1 MHLPSSPSELEIPPP
16 PSPHQAKTAG
26 PDPAAQILRAL
37 PHAVAVLDGEGNIT
51 QTNPAWEKH
60 FPGQEANALAG
71 FICGQN
77 YLDELNKQATHNPD
91 CALIYQGITSVLH
104 GERQDFNFEYQSGH
118 HWYLL
123 HAQLLDTSASAA
135 NCLVLHENIS
145 GCKASEQYAST
156 NDELAERIIAC
167 APNGI
172 LVANQSGFI
181 TRANQCCHD
190 IFGYDNQELVGAPVE
205 LLVPDIHREEHGHY
219 RQQYLDNPSVRQMVH
234 KQKHRHI
241 QGRRKNGSLLPVEI
255 SLSPVV
261 QGGESLII
269 AMISDI
275 SQKIRT
281 EKALIENQK
290 QLEKIQAIAQVG
302 TWRYDFKADRIHGSP
317 QFFRS
322 FNLPANASPPLKE
335 LAKSICSEDY
345 ELTYW
350 SWQAFLQ
357 SGTLDCTCRILIN
370 REIRWMRIQ
379 AKLEY
384 DKQQQPRHALGLI
397 SDVSDLRRAELQ
409 TQEERDRA
417 QTYLEVVEVFLVALD
432 QQARIQLINRK
443 ACEVLGY
450 REEELLGQ
458 PWDNYCTPELR
469 VGWKLLF
476 PKLMSGQEN
485 LNTLCEYPIRT
496 ARGDERI
503 INFRRYVIRNREGV
517 PIGMISS
524 GLDVTEERL
533 AQQALA
539 EYKEQLEEKVEERTR
554 QLDTARRE
562 AEQLARVKSD
572 FLANMSHEIRTPL
585 NAILGLAQVGL
596 RENFSRKTQRLFNQM
611 LDSGQLLLGII
622 NEILDFSKIDAGKL
636 RIEAEA
642 VNLKRL
648 QEHLQTLSEGPAL
661 EKGIQLSIH
670 CADNLPEWISCD
682 FLRLTQI
689 LGNLL
694 SNAIKFTTSGEVC
707 VRIERSGEQLLAS
720 VTDTGIGMSEEQIS
734 RLFNPFEQADSSTTR
749 NFGGTGLGL
758 AISRRLSQLMGG
770 NIHVQSELGKGSTF
784 TLSLPLEAL
793 SAGAVEAIARGQVP
807 VHRRNRA
814 PEANRLTNIKIL
826 AAEDNPVNQVVLTEM
841 LGLEGAKLTCCNDG
855 FEALSRFKQ
864 APADYWD
871 IVLTDIQMPR
881 MDGYTLARQIL
892 KLAPGMPI
900 IGLTAHAMQEEK
912 DRCMANGMRAHVSKP
927 VDLEYLVATIQAHA
941 KKSQGEAC
949 AAPGGSV
956 EVAPKTPSDPK
967 TTPPPAPG
975 IDFTALLQRFNQR
988 SEFVQKIIKTAYE
1001 ANSDLPDR
1009 LRRTTEQSDFPTLAL
1024 IAHTLKG
1031 TAGSLQAA
1039 ALQELSARTE
1049 TAARQQQAECAQLGQ
1064 QLADMLDQILTQMQA
1079 YLTEANSIS
1088 VVA

>member
-1 MHLPSSPSELEIPPP
+1 MNHPI
-16 PSPHQAKTAG
+16 
-26 PDPAAQILRAL
+26 PAAEVRSPNSPLITNQNQTTPSAPVEWVFHSL
-37 PHAVAVLDGEGNIT
+37 PQAAAVVDGEGNIM
-51 QTNPAWEKH
+51 QTNPAWDNH
-60 FPGQEANALAG
+60 LPGQEMDVATG

-77 YLDELNKQATHNPD
+77 YLDELKKQAIKNPD
-91 CALIYQGITSVLH
+91 RELLCQGLGSVLR
-104 GERQDFNFEYQSGH
+104 GERQDFNFEYQHGRQ
-118 HWYLL
+118 WYLL
-123 HAQLLDTSASAA
+123 HAQELNDPGAA
-135 NCLVLHENIS
+135 KKYLVLHENIT
-145 GCKASEQYAST
+145 GYKTSEQFAPT
-156 NDELAERIIAC
+156 NDELAERIIEC

-172 LVANQSGFI
+172 LVANQSGLI

-190 IFGYDNQELVGAPVE
+190 IFGYENQELVGAPIE
-205 LLVPDIHREEHGHY
+205 LLVPDIHREGHSHC
-219 RQQYLDNPSVRQMVH
+219 RQQYLDNPSVRQMLH
-234 KQKHRHI
+234 KQKDRHI
-241 QGRRKNGSLLPVEI
+241 LGRRKNGSLLPVEI

-261 QGGESLII
+261 QGGEPLII

-275 SQKIRT
+275 SQKVRT
-281 EKALIENQK
+281 EKALLENQK
-290 QLEKIQAIAQVG
+290 QLEKIQSIAQVG
-302 TWRYDFKADRIHGSP
+302 TWRYDFKDDRFNGSP

-322 FNLPANASPPLKE
+322 FNLSPNAHPCLKE
-335 LAKSICSEDY
+335 LAQNIFSEDY

-350 SWQAFLQ
+350 TWQAFLQ

-417 QTYLEVVEVFLVALD
+417 KTYLEVVEVFLVALD
-432 QQARIQLINRK
+432 HQARIQLINRK

-458 PWDNYCTPELR
+458 AWDNYCAPGLR
-469 VGWKLLF
+469 EGWKLLF
-476 PKLMSGQEN
+476 PRLMSGQEN
-485 LNTLCEYPIRT
+485 IETLCEYPIHT
-496 ARGDERI
+496 ANGDERI
-503 INFRRYVIRNREGV
+503 INFRRYVIRNREGE

-533 AQQALA
+533 AQKALA

-596 RENFSRKTQRLFNQM
+596 RENFSRKTQRLFTQM

-648 QEHLQTLSEGPAL
+648 QEHLRTLSEGPAL
-661 EKGIQLSIH
+661 DKGIQLGIY
-670 CADNLPEWISCD
+670 CADDLPEWISCD

-694 SNAIKFTTSGEVC
+694 SNAIKFTTSGKVF
-707 VRIERSGEQLLAS
+707 VRIERRGEELLAS
-720 VTDTGIGMSEEQIS
+720 VTDTGIGMNEEQIS

-770 NIHVQSELGKGSTF
+770 DIHVQSELGKGSTF
-784 TLSLPLEAL
+784 TLSLPLQPL
-793 SAGAVEAIARGQVP
+793 SAEKMATIAGGQAP
-807 VHRRNRA
+807 AHCCNRA
-814 PEANRLTNIKIL
+814 PDGNRLAGIRIL
-826 AAEDNPVNQVVLTEM
+826 AAEDNPVNQIVLTEM
-841 LGLEGAKLTCCNDG
+841 LGQEGAELTCCSDG
-855 FEALSRFKQ
+855 FEALSKLEQ
-864 APADYWD
+864 AQACCWD

-892 KLAPGMPI
+892 KLAPEIPI

-912 DRCMANGMRAHVSKP
+912 DRCIANGMKAHISKP
-927 VDLEYLVATIQAHA
+927 VDLENLVTAILAHA
-941 KKSQGEAC
+941 KRTQAPLHALTASIAEA
-949 AAPGGSV
+949 PN
-956 EVAPKTPSDPK
+956 
-967 TTPPPAPG
+967 TPPHPASGSTKLPDV
-975 IDFTALLQRFNQR
+975 DFTALLRRFNQR
-988 SEFVQKIIKTAYE
+988 SEFVEKIIQTAYE
-1001 ANSDLPDR
+1001 ANSDLPRR
-1009 LRRTTEQSDFPTLAL
+1009 LRQSMEQSDFSALAL
-1024 IAHTLKG
+1024 LAHTLKG
-1031 TAGSLQAA
+1031 TAGSLQATR
-1039 ALQELSARTE
+1039 LQELSAITE
-1049 TAARQQQAECAQLGQ
+1049 EAARQQRQDCEQLAH
-1064 QLADMLDQILTQMQA
+1064 QLADMLDQILVQLKA
-1079 YLTEANSIS
+1079 YLVKADCTAT
-1088 VVA
+1088 A